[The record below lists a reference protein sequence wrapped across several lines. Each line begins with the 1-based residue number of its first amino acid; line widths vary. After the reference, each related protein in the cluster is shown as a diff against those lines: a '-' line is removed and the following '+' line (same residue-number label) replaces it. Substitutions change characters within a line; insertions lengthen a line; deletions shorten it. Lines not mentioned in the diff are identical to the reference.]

1 MGEIIVGV
9 RDFKA
14 RLSEYLRQVKQ
25 GKTIVITDHGR
36 PVGRLL
42 PAEQDLADRLARLQE
57 AGLVSWNGQK
67 LKQIKPAAVNN
78 SDRQVSDILVEM
90 RE

>member
-1 MGEIIVGV
+1 MSELRVGV
-9 RDFKA
+9 RDFKS

-25 GKTIVITDHGR
+25 GNMVIITDHGH

-42 PAEQDLADRLARLQE
+42 PFEPSLEERLTALQR
-57 AGLVSWNGQK
+57 AGMVAWNGQK
-67 LKQIKPAAVNN
+67 LKSVTPAAVN
-78 SDRQVSDILVEM
+78 RGKQQVSDILVEM

>member
-1 MGEIIVGV
+1 MSEIWVGV
-9 RDFKA
+9 RDLKS

-25 GKTIVITDHGR
+25 GHTVIITEHGH

-42 PAEQDLADRLARLQE
+42 PVEQPLDERLKALQE
-57 AGLVSWNGQK
+57 AGMVAWNGRK
-67 LKQIKPAAVNN
+67 LEQITPPAINHSKQ
-78 SDRQVSDILVEM
+78 QVSDLLVEM

>member
-1 MGEIIVGV
+1 MGEIVVGV
-9 RDFKA
+9 RDLKS

-25 GKTIVITDHGR
+25 GHTVIITDHGR

-42 PAEQDLADRLARLQE
+42 PAEQEFENRLKVLQG
-57 AGLVSWNGQK
+57 AGMVAWNGQK
-67 LKQIKPAAVNN
+67 LKPIPPAAVNR
-78 SDRQVSDILVEM
+78 SDRLVSDILVEM